1 MRREQSIATIVYNH
15 LFPSPTPTDPP
26 DFASHLAKH
35 LVAEV
40 RIETQRFYGGLET
53 VEARYPGLNYSH
65 APHRKRL
72 GRFQHHARL
81 FKAFDELGLTEYEI
95 SMLCR
100 WEGTLWARQR
110 YERDEGIKVVDTTG
124 MEIGPWVDRRRVQK
138 RSRRSSPRGI
148 KVKTHIEVEIEE
160 LGGSSDART
169 QTSTPIPQSHAHSLH
184 YSQSHVRHVD
194 MADAVSSRQGTPSA
208 AESEDTEA
216 AHLVHHRMLAAAA
229 ARGLPTHL
237 ADVTVDPAWEQ
248 YLKEQ
253 AERGEL
259 ALSSAELHAHIRTT
273 ALNAAMQN
281 GGPTSSASTT
291 AVAPP
296 DSMRQPSAPSTTA
309 QSNARLQSSFP

>member
-15 LFPSPTPTDPP
+15 LFPTPTPTDPP
-26 DFASHLAKH
+26 EFASHLAKH

-65 APHRKRL
+65 NPHRKRL
-72 GRFQHHARL
+72 GRFPHHARL
-81 FKAFDELGLTEYEI
+81 FKAFDDLGLTEYEI

-110 YERDEGIKVVDTTG
+110 YERDEGTKVQDTTG

-138 RSRRSSPRGI
+138 RGRRSSPRGI

-160 LGGSSDART
+160 VGSSSASEIRT
-169 QTSTPIPQSHAHSLH
+169 QTSTPIPQSHSLH
-184 YSQSHVRHVD
+184 YSSHTQVRTVD
-194 MADAVSSRQGTPSA
+194 MADATPSR
-208 AESEDTEA
+208 DTTPTLRGTEEA
-216 AHLVHHRMLAAAA
+216 RRLAHQRAMAMVA
-229 ARGLPTHL
+229 LPGH
-237 ADVTVDPAWEQ
+237 DISDPAWEQ

-253 AERGEL
+253 AERGEPP
-259 ALSSAELHAHIRTT
+259 LSAADLSASIRTA

-281 GGPTSSASTT
+281 GGPTSSALDT
-291 AVAPP
+291 AAAPP
-296 DSMRQPSAPSTTA
+296 DSMQQPPTPA
-309 QSNARLQSSFP
+309 

>member
-1 MRREQSIATIVYNH
+1 MRREQSIASIVYAH
-15 LFPSPTPTDPP
+15 LFPTPTPADPP

-72 GRFQHHARL
+72 GRFPHHARL

-110 YERDEGIKVVDTTG
+110 YERDEGMKVVDTTG
-124 MEIGPWVDRRRVQK
+124 LEIGPYVDRRRVQK

-160 LGGSSDART
+160 VAGSSASDART
-169 QTSTPIPQSHAHSLH
+169 QTSTPIPQS
-184 YSQSHVRHVD
+184 QSHAQSMLFPR
-194 MADAVSSRQGTPSA
+194 DAHMPDAISSRQPTPSA
-208 AESEDTEA
+208 TSEADELLPPRA
-216 AHLVHHRMLAAAA
+216 AYERALAAVA
-229 ARGLPTHL
+229 ARGIPTHM
-237 ADVTVDPAWEQ
+237 ADITLDPAWEQ

-259 ALSSAELHAHIRTT
+259 ALSAAELSAQMHAA

-281 GGPTSSASTT
+281 GGPTSSAST
-291 AVAPP
+291 AQAAPP
-296 DSMRQPSAPSTTA
+296 DSMQQATPTAPSATA
-309 QSNARLQSSFP
+309 